1 MTLVEKMSL
10 MLGSKN
16 DNELDDAIEKL
27 TDAQKSI
34 LIRVLIKLMKSG
46 SISTNVLD
54 DIGL

>member
-1 MTLVEKMSL
+1 MTLVDKISL
-10 MLGSKN
+10 MLGTKD
-16 DNELDDAIEKL
+16 DNELDDAIDKL